1 MNTKKHHLVFFTGAG
16 ISQESG
22 LGTFRGQSGMWENHN
37 IEEIASPEGFA
48 KNPQLVLDFYNARR
62 EALDKVHPND
72 AHYLIAKLEEKYEVT
87 IITQNIDD
95 LHERAGSSKVLHL
108 HGELTKSRSSINE
121 NLIYSYKDSLT
132 VGDLAEDGSQL
143 RPHVVW
149 FGEEVTKIKEAIEI
163 TQNADLFIIV
173 GSSMIVHPAAALLL
187 AVPFESDTVYIDPN
201 PSVDEGINLLVIKEK
216 ATTGLKLLVE
226 EYLPH

>member
-1 MNTKKHHLVFFTGAG
+1 MQTKKHHLVFFTGAG

-22 LGTFRGQSGMWENHN
+22 LSTFRGASGMWENQD
-37 IEEIASPEGFA
+37 IEAIASPKGFA
-48 KNPQLVLDFYNARR
+48 ENPQLVLDFYNARR
-62 EALDKVHPND
+62 KELATVGPND

-87 IITQNIDD
+87 VITQNIDD
-95 LHERAGSSKVLHL
+95 LHERAGSSKILHL
-108 HGELTKSRSSINE
+108 HGELTKARSSVDE
-121 NLIYSYKDSLT
+121 LLVSAYDKDLK
-132 VGDLAEDGSQL
+132 VGNFAADGSQL

-149 FGEEVTKIKEAIEI
+149 FGEEVTKIKEAIEV
-163 TQNADLFIIV
+163 TQNADLFVIV

-201 PSVDEGINLLVIKEK
+201 PSVEEGINLLVIKEK
-216 ATTGLKLLVE
+216 ATVGVKLLVE

>member
-1 MNTKKHHLVFFTGAG
+1 MHNKKHHLIFFTGAG

-22 LGTFRGQSGMWENHN
+22 ISTFRGESGLWENHK

-48 KNPQLVLDFYNARR
+48 KNPQLVLDFYNSRR
-62 EALDKVHPND
+62 VELEKVMPND

-95 LHERAGSSKVLHL
+95 LHERAGSSNVLHL

-121 NLIYSYKDSLT
+121 NLIYSYNKPLKL
-132 VGDLAEDGSQL
+132 GDLAQDGSQL
-143 RPHVVW
+143 RPHIVW
-149 FGEEVTKIKEAIEI
+149 FGEQVTKIKKAIGI

-173 GSSMIVHPAAALLL
+173 GSSMIVHPAVSLLL

-201 PSVDEGINLLVIKEK
+201 PTVEEGINLLVIKKK
-216 ATTGLKLLVE
+216 ATEGVRLLVE
-226 EYLPH
+226 EYLP

>member
-1 MNTKKHHLVFFTGAG
+1 MNSKKYHLVFFTGAG
-16 ISQESG
+16 VSQESG

-48 KNPQLVLDFYNARR
+48 KNSQLVLDFYNARR
-62 EALDKVHPND
+62 GELDKVNPND

-87 IITQNIDD
+87 VITQNIDD
-95 LHERAGSSKVLHL
+95 LHERAGSSNILHL
-108 HGELTKSRSSINE
+108 HGELTKLRSSIDQ
-121 NLIYSYKDSLT
+121 NLIYSFKNPLK

-163 TQNADLFIIV
+163 TQSADLFIIV
-173 GSSMIVHPAAALLL
+173 GCSMIVHPAAALLL
-187 AVPFESDTVYIDPN
+187 AVPFETDTVYIDPN
-201 PSVDEGINLLVIKEK
+201 PTVEEGINLVVIKEK
-216 ATTGLKLLVE
+216 ATVGVRLLVE
-226 EYLPH
+226 QYLPQ